1 MKQYR
6 KIYVCSPLSA
16 STEEGIRQNMLT
28 ARRYMERI
36 SALFCCRAVAPHAFL
51 PAFLDDHTPEERELA
66 LHFGLK
72 FLEGCDALVICGNR
86 ISRGMEGEIIHAI
99 NCGIDILHYTESHID
114 RYDFSFFAADR
125 IRRE

>member
-1 MKQYR
+1 
-6 KIYVCSPLSA
+6 
-16 STEEGIRQNMLT
+16 ML
-28 ARRYMERI
+28 A
-36 SALFCCRAVAPHAFL
+36 ALGQHRGRNPAEHADGKTVYGAYFGSVLLPCCRSPCVL